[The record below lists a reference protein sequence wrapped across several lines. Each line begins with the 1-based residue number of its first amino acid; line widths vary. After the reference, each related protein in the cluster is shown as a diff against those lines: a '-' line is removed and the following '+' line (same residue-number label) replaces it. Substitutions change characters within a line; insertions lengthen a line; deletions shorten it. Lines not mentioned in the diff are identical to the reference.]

1 MSRVVN
7 FETGDTFLE
16 LKVKATFAD
25 PFIRKLAAKI
35 AQCLNEVEEEFQP
48 KAKTGGGYDA

>member
-7 FETGDTFLE
+7 LDTGDTFLE